1 MTWNS
6 KLQQQV
12 NMSNIKAVQDA
23 QAAQKAAERKAVQDI
38 ADYKKYANKKISD
51 AVTAKN
57 TAIKQAKETVRAA
70 KKLAKLGWG
79 LFAVIVLCIIAYFVF
94 I

>member
-6 KLQQQV
+6 ELQQQV
-12 NMSNIKAVQDA
+12 NMSNIKAVKDA
-23 QAAQKAAERKAVQDI
+23 QAAQKASERRAVQDI
-38 ADYKKYANKKISD
+38 SDYKKYADKKISD
-51 AVTAKN
+51 AISSKN
-57 TAIKQAKETVRAA
+57 AALKQAKETVRAA

-79 LFAVIVLCIIAYFVF
+79 LFAVTVLCIIAYFVF

>member
-12 NMSNIKAVQDA
+12 NISNIKAVEDA
-23 QAAQKAAERKAVQDI
+23 QAAQKAAERKAMQDI
-38 ADYKKYANKKISD
+38 ADYKKYSNKKISD

-79 LFAVIVLCIIAYFVF
+79 LFALTTLCIVTYFMF

>member
-23 QAAQKAAERKAVQDI
+23 QAAQKAAERRAVQDI
-38 ADYKKYANKKISD
+38 SDYKKYADKKISD
-51 AVTAKN
+51 AISSKN
-57 TAIKQAKETVRAA
+57 AALKQAKETVRAA

-79 LFAVIVLCIIAYFVF
+79 LFAVTTLCIVTYFMF